1 MKENEKNIF
10 NGPVVIGGIGGSG
23 TRVVAKLLKTMGYY
37 FGDSDE
43 CTNDNIDFFHL
54 FGDPDW
60 FKQNYKINNE
70 GIIRRL
76 RMFESHMLMSY
87 EKNKYLGWGWKN
99 PSTHI
104 YIEFLHQYFK
114 EIKYIHVIR
123 HGLEMVYSN
132 NQNQIYK
139 WGDLYDLDYSLNQ
152 ERLRLQYWFKSNK
165 KAMELGKKLF
175 NQNFLLIN
183 FNDLCISPQKEINSL
198 IEFLNVEKSNANIHQ
213 LISQI
218 HSPQSLKRY
227 KNYNLNIFTKSDLDL
242 VKELGFE
249 I

>member
-1 MKENEKNIF
+1 MKEDEKKI
-10 NGPVVIGGIGGSG
+10 NGPAVIGGIGGSG

-37 FGDSDE
+37 FGDSDKY
-43 CTNDNIDFFHL
+43 TNDNLDFFHL
-54 FGDPDW
+54 FGNSDW
-60 FKQNYKINNE
+60 YKQNYKINNE

-87 EKNKYLGWGWKN
+87 QKNKYLGWGWKN

-114 EIKYIHVIR
+114 EMKYIHVIR

-132 NQNQIYK
+132 NQNQINK
-139 WGDLYDLDYSLNQ
+139 WGDLYDLDFSLNQ

-165 KAMELGKKLF
+165 KAIELGERLF
-175 NQNFLLIN
+175 DQNFLLIN
-183 FNDLCISPQKEINSL
+183 FNNLCINPEKEINTL
-198 IEFLNVEKSNANIHQ
+198 MEFLNVEKSNASIHQ
-213 LISQI
+213 LISLI

>member
-1 MKENEKNIF
+1 MKENEKKI
-10 NGPVVIGGIGGSG
+10 NGPAVIGGIGGSG

-43 CTNDNIDFFHL
+43 YTNDNLDFFHL
-54 FGDPDW
+54 FGNSDW
-60 FKQNYKINNE
+60 YKQNYKINNE

-87 EKNKYLGWGWKN
+87 KKNKYLGWGWKN

-114 EIKYIHVIR
+114 EMKYIHVIR

-132 NQNQIYK
+132 NQNQINK
-139 WGDLYDLDYSLNQ
+139 WGDLYDLDFSLNQ

-165 KAMELGKKLF
+165 KAIELGRGLF
-175 NQNFLLIN
+175 DQKFLLIN
-183 FNDLCISPQKEINSL
+183 FNNLCINPQKEINTL
-198 IEFLNVEKSNANIHQ
+198 MEFLNIEKSNANIHQ
-213 LISQI
+213 LISLI
-218 HSPQSLKRY
+218 HAPKSLKRY